1 MMMNIELLN
10 KVTAF
15 LWLEADMLDHNELD
29 AWILLWEKEGTYIIP
44 IDTTQSDYANTL
56 NYAHDNDEMRR
67 MRIARLESG
76 HAISSTPRATTTR
89 TVSRIRIL
97 SDEDNLVTVRC
108 AQSLWEHRK
117 ETVRNYVADVEF
129 QLLNE
134 GDSFKIYRKVINL
147 VNATNPLAGIGY
159 IL

>member
-1 MMMNIELLN
+1 MNIELLN
-10 KVTAF
+10 QVTAF
-15 LWLEADMLDHNELD
+15 LWLEADLLDHNELD
-29 AWILLWEKEGTYIIP
+29 EWLDSWIKEGTYIIP
-44 IDTTQSDYANTL
+44 IDTSQTDYVNTL

-67 MRIARLESG
+67 MRVARLESG
-76 HAISSTPRATTTR
+76 HAISSTPRATTVR

-97 SDEDNLVTVRC
+97 DDSNDIVTVRC

-117 ETVRNYVADVEF
+117 ESVRNYVADVEF
-129 QLLNE
+129 QLKKE
-134 GDSFKIYRKVINL
+134 GDSFKIQRKVINL

>member
-1 MMMNIELLN
+1 MNIELLN
-10 KVTAF
+10 HVTAF
-15 LWLEADMLDHNELD
+15 LWLEADLLDHNELD
-29 AWILLWEKEGTYIIP
+29 EWLTLWNKEGSYIIP

-76 HAISSTPRATTTR
+76 HAISSTPRATTVR
-89 TVSRIRIL
+89 TVSRIRIINTD
-97 SDEDNLVTVRC
+97 SEITTVRC

-117 ETVRNYVADVEF
+117 ESVRNYVADVEF
-129 QLLNE
+129 QLQKKGN
-134 GDSFKIYRKVINL
+134 SFKIQRKVINL